1 MKETIVYLNNLLK
14 DNDTIVIGLSGGPD
28 SMCLLDI
35 LLSLKKKLNIICA
48 HINHNIREESKD
60 ELTFVKKYCED
71 KNLTI
76 ETTTFEKKSSETN
89 YSEQELREKRYEFF
103 VQIINKHNAD
113 YLFTAHHGDDLIET
127 VLMRLTRGST
137 LKGYSGFQVE
147 TQKENYKIIKP
158 LIYTTK
164 DEIDEYNKE
173 NNVPSVIDKTNKE
186 DIYTRNRYRNH
197 ILPFLK
203 NENKNVHLKYLKFSK
218 ELNEYYE
225 FVNTLINKELD
236 KRYKNNILDITE
248 FNQLEKLFQTKIIE
262 NVLDSI
268 YIDNL
273 YLVNDRH
280 VELIID
286 MINSS
291 KPNIEINLPANVRVI
306 KSYNQLKITKN
317 DKKISEY
324 NILLSEVTA
333 IPNGHEIRMIDKTD
347 EKSNYY
353 IKLNSKDISL
363 PLYVRNKK
371 NGDKMIVKNMDS
383 SKKIKD
389 IFIDEKIPKEERDL
403 YPIVVD
409 NNGNIL
415 WIPGIKKSKFD
426 ASKEEN
432 YDIIL
437 WYN

>member
-35 LLSLKKKLNIICA
+35 LLSLKKKLNIVCA

-76 ETTTFEKKSSETN
+76 ETTTFEKKSDETN

-236 KRYKNNILDITE
+236 KRYKNNILDITD

>member
-71 KNLTI
+71 KNLII
-76 ETTTFEKKSSETN
+76 ETTTFEKKSYETN

-147 TQKENYKIIKP
+147 TPKENYKIIKP

-236 KRYKNNILDITE
+236 KRYKNNILDITD

-306 KSYNQLKITKN
+306 KSYNQLKITKT

-333 IPNGHEIRMIDKTD
+333 IPNGHEIRMIDNTD

-371 NGDKMIVKNMDS
+371 NGDKMTVKNMDS
-383 SKKIKD
+383 PKKIKD

-432 YDIIL
+432 CDIIL

>member
-60 ELTFVKKYCED
+60 ELEFVKKYCED
-71 KNLTI
+71 KNITI
-76 ETTTFEKKSSETN
+76 ETTTFAKKSNESN
-89 YSEQELREKRYEFF
+89 YSEQELREKRYEYF

-127 VLMRLTRGST
+127 VLMRLTRRST

-147 TQKENYKIIKP
+147 TQKENYKVIKP

-236 KRYKNNILDITE
+236 KRYKNNILDIAE
-248 FNQLEKLFQTKIIE
+248 FNKLEKLFQTKIIE

-306 KSYNQLKITKN
+306 KSYNHLKITKS
-317 DKKISEY
+317 DKKITEY

-371 NGDKMIVKNMDS
+371 IGDKMIIKNMES
-383 SKKIKD
+383 YKKVKD
-389 IFIDEKIPKEERDL
+389 IFIDEKVPKEERDL
-403 YPIVVD
+403 YTIVVD
-409 NNGNIL
+409 SNGNIL

>member
-14 DNDTIVIGLSGGPD
+14 DNDTVVIGLSGGPD

-35 LLSLKKKLNIICA
+35 LLSLNKKLNIICA
-48 HINHNIREESKD
+48 HINHNIREESKE
-60 ELTFVKKYCED
+60 ELEFVKKYCED

-76 ETTTFEKKSSETN
+76 ETTTFAKKSDESN
-89 YSEQELREKRYEFF
+89 YSEQELREKRYEYF
-103 VQIINKHNAD
+103 VQIINKHCAD

-164 DEIDEYNKE
+164 EEIDEYNKE
-173 NNVPSVIDKTNKE
+173 KNIPSVIDKTNKE

-225 FVNTLINKELD
+225 FVNALINKELD

-248 FNQLEKLFQTKIIE
+248 FNKLEKLFQTKIIE

-306 KSYNQLKITKN
+306 KSYNQLKITKS
-317 DKKISEY
+317 DKIINEY

-333 IPNGHEIRMIDKTD
+333 IPNGHEIKMIDKTD

-353 IKLNSKDISL
+353 IKLNSNEISL
-363 PLYVRNKK
+363 PLYVRNKR

-409 NNGNIL
+409 NKGNIL

>member
-60 ELTFVKKYCED
+60 ELEFVKKYCED
-71 KNLTI
+71 KNITI
-76 ETTTFEKKSSETN
+76 ETTTFAKKSNESN
-89 YSEQELREKRYEFF
+89 YSEQELREKRYEYF

-147 TQKENYKIIKP
+147 TQKENYKVIKP

-225 FVNTLINKELD
+225 FVNTLINKELN

-248 FNQLEKLFQTKIIE
+248 FNKLEKLFQTKIIE

-286 MINSS
+286 MINRS

-306 KSYNQLKITKN
+306 KSYNQLKITKS
-317 DKKISEY
+317 DKKITEY

-371 NGDKMIVKNMDS
+371 IGDKMIIKNMES
-383 SKKIKD
+383 YKKVKD
-389 IFIDEKIPKEERDL
+389 IFIDEKVPKEERDL

-409 NNGNIL
+409 SNGNIL